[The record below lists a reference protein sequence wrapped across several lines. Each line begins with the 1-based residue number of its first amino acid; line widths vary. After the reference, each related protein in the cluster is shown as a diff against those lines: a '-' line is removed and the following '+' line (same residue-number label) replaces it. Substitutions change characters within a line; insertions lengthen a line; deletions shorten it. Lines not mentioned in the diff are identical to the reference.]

1 MSIVELCNLQNKPH
15 LILPNFELSKKIK
28 PDETYV
34 LNRQN
39 INKLKL
45 INEHNSILSQPGK
58 DGFGRKILRLSHSI
72 PTFTNDTNIDFS
84 RNYIKSIPNKILPRN
99 TISLNISHN
108 IMFTL
113 DNINENLPNLREL
126 NCSHNGIKKLPSLPN
141 NLTNLKSNNNNLQ
154 SLPELPNTLQKL
166 VINDNNI
173 KNIPNSIL
181 QCNQLND
188 LNYENNT
195 NITVS
200 EEILD
205 FIEQIFERRRV
216 IEERNEL
223 MNNNI
228 VNNNIVYKKIK
239 RTVVDNSQNVHDSKI
254 RQEVSDAIIKLIK
267 NDKCNISPEFA
278 LKEFGEVIGY
288 TEEDI
293 DIQHYDCFGK
303 EKKNNKKVSD
313 IKWSVDYSKDP
324 EEDYNF
330 IKKLYNISH
339 SCSISKIT
347 IKKLFT
353 YFWNRVRDSDNKD
366 EILKTFITED
376 IPEMKIVCFVGRI
389 SRIINCLSGYFDD
402 INVGISIKQQ
412 IDMKINLTLKKF
424 DRYKNETL
432 KFNILCYYHLIELLQ
447 EIKIEN
453 EIIQKW
459 VYPFIEEIEEN
470 IDNPHSNFIIKNLP
484 EDIRNKFTSDLENGI
499 FET

>member
-15 LILPNFELSKKIK
+15 LILPNFELSKKIQ

-34 LNRQN
+34 LNKQN
-39 INKLKL
+39 VNKLKL

-58 DGFGRKILRLSHSI
+58 DGFGRKILRLSYSI
-72 PTFTNDTNIDFS
+72 PTFENDTNIDFS
-84 RNYIKSIPNKILPRN
+84 RNYIKSIPNNILPKN

-108 IMFTL
+108 IMFKL
-113 DNINENLPNLREL
+113 DCLIENLPNLHKL
-126 NCSHNGIKKLPSLPN
+126 NCSHNGIKELPPLPN
-141 NLTNLKSNNNNLQ
+141 NLTDLKTNNNNLQ
-154 SLPELPNTLQKL
+154 SLPQLPNTLKKL
-166 VINDNNI
+166 IIHDNNI

-188 LNYENNT
+188 LNYENNP

-200 EEILD
+200 EEILN

-216 IEERNEL
+216 IEERNAL

-228 VNNNIVYKKIK
+228 VNNKIK
-239 RTVVDNSQNVHDSKI
+239 RTIVDNSQNVHDSKI
-254 RQEVSDAIIKLIK
+254 RQEVTDAIIKLIK

-288 TEEDI
+288 IEEDN
-293 DIQHYDCFGK
+293 IQYYDCFRK
-303 EKKNNKKVSD
+303 KKNNNHKVSD
-313 IKWSVDYSKDP
+313 IKWTVDYSKNP

-353 YFWNRVRDSDNKD
+353 YFWNRVRDSNNKN

-424 DRYKNETL
+424 NRYKNETL

-447 EIKIEN
+447 EINIEN

-484 EDIRNKFTSDLENGI
+484 EDIRNKFTQDLQNGI

>member
-15 LILPNFELSKKIK
+15 LILPNFELSKKIQ

-39 INKLKL
+39 VNKLKL

-58 DGFGRKILRLSHSI
+58 DGFGRKILRLSYSI
-72 PTFTNDTNIDFS
+72 PTFENDTNIDFS

-108 IMFTL
+108 IIFTL
-113 DNINENLPNLREL
+113 DNLNQNLPNLHLL
-126 NCSHNGIKKLPSLPN
+126 NCSHNAIKELPSLPN

-154 SLPELPNTLQKL
+154 SLPELPNTLRKL

-181 QCNQLND
+181 QCNQLNE
-188 LNYENNT
+188 LNYENNP

-205 FIEQIFERRRV
+205 FIEQVFERRRV
-216 IEERNEL
+216 IEERNTII
-223 MNNNI
+223 NNNNVI
-228 VNNNIVYKKIK
+228 KKIE
-239 RTVVDNSQNVHDSKI
+239 RTVVDNSQNVHDNKI

-267 NDKCNISPEFA
+267 NDECKISPEFA
-278 LKEFGEVIGY
+278 IKEFGDVIGY
-288 TEEDI
+288 TEEY
-293 DIQHYDCFGK
+293 YDNQLYNCFGK
-303 EKKNNKKVSD
+303 KKKNNKKVSD
-313 IKWSVDYSKDP
+313 IKWTVDYSKDP

-347 IKKLFT
+347 VKKLFT
-353 YFWNRVRDSDNKD
+353 YFWNRVRDSDNKN

-412 IDMKINLTLKKF
+412 IEMKINITLKKF
-424 DRYKNETL
+424 DRYKNQKL

-484 EDIRNKFTSDLENGI
+484 EDIRNKFTLDLKNGI
-499 FET
+499 FDT